1 MHLLSKLFRSIGF
14 RLIAPLFSIL
24 FVVAIVVYVEATNE
38 IDDFV
43 QTTATNDLR
52 NLSRTVYII
61 SETGFNSLQRSK
73 QSDNPVANRIYWART
88 ANEIMDFLRANDI
101 SGAILF
107 DEVVAHRSANLP
119 PIKDKD
125 LLSILPNTLASVQPN
140 GTRYFSYRVDFEPW
154 QWRIVIFKSQRAYE
168 VLLHNF
174 NIAFMRGAF
183 YVFFGALMVITL
195 LYMTIWRPLHSIN
208 ESVRNIEP
216 PSYKG
221 TYELEYL
228 AEEIS
233 KMIVTLDEARANAER
248 ANQAKSEFLS
258 SMSHE
263 LRTPLN
269 AIIGLSQLYEYED
282 DMTDHQKDNARE
294 ITNAGNHLLN
304 LINEVLDLAKIE
316 SGHIDLSMESMATAE
331 LLEECEA
338 LVGPLARSHGI
349 SLDIGSAQ
357 CKGLYIQADYT
368 RTKQVLL
375 NLISNALKYNR
386 KNGSV
391 SVTCSVEHAG
401 SVRIIV
407 QDTGPGI
414 AEDKI
419 DLLFQPFNRLG
430 QEFGTKEGTGIG
442 LVITKQLVEMM
453 DGTIGVESTPGEGAT
468 FWIEFNLTSPGE
480 QKFAHGDTGDEPGAA
495 GSLAP
500 LSSQARILIAE
511 DNLSNQVVLQQQL
524 ELLELSVD
532 MADDGVQAWDCLQNS
547 EYDLLLTDIH
557 MPLMDGYE
565 LAGKI
570 RQAEQQTGAHLPI
583 IAITANAME
592 EDARHCME
600 SGMDDFVSKPVRL
613 DELHAV
619 LQQWL
624 TNEKP
629 PIA

>member
-1 MHLLSKLFRSIGF
+1 
-14 RLIAPLFSIL
+14 
-24 FVVAIVVYVEATNE
+24 
-38 IDDFV
+38 
-43 QTTATNDLR
+43 
-52 NLSRTVYII
+52 
-61 SETGFNSLQRSK
+61 
-73 QSDNPVANRIYWART
+73 
-88 ANEIMDFLRANDI
+88 
-101 SGAILF
+101 
-107 DEVVAHRSANLP
+107 
-119 PIKDKD
+119 
-125 LLSILPNTLASVQPN
+125 
-140 GTRYFSYRVDFEPW
+140 
-154 QWRIVIFKSQRAYE
+154 
-168 VLLHNF
+168 
-174 NIAFMRGAF
+174 
-183 YVFFGALMVITL
+183 
-195 LYMTIWRPLHSIN
+195 
-208 ESVRNIEP
+208 
-216 PSYKG
+216 
-221 TYELEYL
+221 
-228 AEEIS
+228 
-233 KMIVTLDEARANAER
+233 
-248 ANQAKSEFLS
+248 
-258 SMSHE
+258 
-263 LRTPLN
+263 
-269 AIIGLSQLYEYED
+269 
-282 DMTDHQKDNARE
+282 
-294 ITNAGNHLLN
+294 
-304 LINEVLDLAKIE
+304 
-316 SGHIDLSMESMATAE
+316 
-331 LLEECEA
+331 
-338 LVGPLARSHGI
+338 VGPLARSHGI

-480 QKFAHGDTGDEPGAA
+480 QKVAHGDTGDEPGAA